1 MRILSWNDTLSSGTR
16 NSKRVIKSRWKD
28 CFFLVIDQ
36 VILLSSSFFSFLLS
50 FLLRTL
56 LRVGII
62 NERMKAEDV
71 KKNETNFLFISNNDN
86 AKDERHGYPF
96 NRMAISIV
104 DFFLFLSI
112 NESERLKLSLW
123 IMFSLNRLSI
133 VNFVTVI
140 YWFTEIWNFMIYFS
154 FMPFKYRFVGIFSLV
169 FEETKSFIFLFFLNK
184 NIFVCTLVSH
194 WYTNSHEYLYKL
206 YLLS

>member
-1 MRILSWNDTLSSGTR
+1 MRRI
-16 NSKRVIKSRWKD
+16 
-28 CFFLVIDQ
+28 FFLFRITIMRKMNDMG
-36 VILLSSSFFSFLLS
+36 ILLIEWRYRLL
-50 FLLRTL
+50 
-56 LRVGII
+56 I
-62 NERMKAEDV
+62 
-71 KKNETNFLFISNNDN
+71 
-86 AKDERHGYPF
+86 
-96 NRMAISIV
+96 
-104 DFFLFLSI
+104 FFLFLFI

-140 YWFTEIWNFMIYFS
+140 YWFIEIWNFMIYFS

-184 NIFVCTLVSH
+184 NIFVCMLVSH
-194 WYTNSHEYLYKL
+194 WYVNSHEYLYKL